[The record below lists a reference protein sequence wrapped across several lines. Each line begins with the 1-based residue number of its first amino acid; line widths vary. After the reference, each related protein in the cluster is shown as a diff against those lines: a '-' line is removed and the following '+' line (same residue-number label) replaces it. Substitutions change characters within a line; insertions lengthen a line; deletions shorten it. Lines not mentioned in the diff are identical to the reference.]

1 MTFASSR
8 RRILAVFA
16 QVKLGG
22 VRELM
27 QINNDLQYS
36 SYDSC
41 KLDIYLPEGDV
52 RAVFLYFHG
61 GSLEAGDKS
70 CASVFAPYLCE
81 RGVAFISANYRMYPS
96 AKYPDYIV
104 DAADAVK
111 WALEYANSLGC
122 EKIFVGGS
130 SAGAYLSMMLCF
142 DTSYLKNAGV
152 DASRIAGYFH
162 DAGQPTTHFK
172 VMRERGLDGLRIA
185 VDAAAPMY
193 FVGAE
198 KCYPPMRFIV
208 SDNDM
213 KNRYEQTML
222 MLAALKN
229 YGHTNFDSVIMHGKH
244 CEYVRKLDEN
254 GETVFG
260 KMIYDFLDILK

>member
-1 MTFASSR
+1 MKVNR
-8 RRILAVFA
+8 DIL
-16 QVKLGG
+16 
-22 VRELM
+22 
-27 QINNDLQYS
+27 YS
-36 SYDSC
+36 SFDSC
-41 KLDIYLPEGDV
+41 KLDVYMPEGNIGC
-52 RAVFLYFHG
+52 VFLYFHG

-70 CASVFAPYLCE
+70 CAEVFAPYLCE
-81 RGVAFISANYRMYPS
+81 RGIAFISANYRMYPS

-104 DAADAVK
+104 DAAEAVK
-111 WALEYANSLGC
+111 WALEYSNKSLGC
-122 EKIFVGGS
+122 DRLYVGGS

-152 DASRIAGYFH
+152 DTSSIAGYFH
-162 DAGQPTTHFK
+162 DAGQPTTHFQI
-172 VMRERGLDGLRIA
+172 MRERGFDGLRIA
-185 VDAAAPMY
+185 VDEAAPMY
-193 FVGAE
+193 YVGAE
-198 KCYPPMRFIV
+198 KSYPPMRFIV

-222 MLAALKN
+222 MLSAMKN

-260 KMIYDFLDILK
+260 KMIWDFIERNV

>member
-1 MTFASSR
+1 M
-8 RRILAVFA
+8 
-16 QVKLGG
+16 QV
-22 VRELM
+22 V
-27 QINNDLQYS
+27 NDIQYS
-36 SYDSC
+36 LFDSC
-41 KLDIYLPEGDV
+41 KLDIYRPDGEIKC
-52 RAVFLYFHG
+52 VFLYFHG

-70 CASVFAPYLCE
+70 VADVFAPFLCE
-81 RGVAFISANYRMYPS
+81 RGVAFLSANYRMYPS

-111 WALEYANSLGC
+111 WSLEYAKEKLGC
-122 EKIFVGGS
+122 EKIYVGGS

-152 DASRIAGYFH
+152 DASMIAGYFH
-162 DAGQPTTHFK
+162 DAGQPTTHFRI
-172 VMRERGLDGLRIA
+172 MRERGFDSLRIS
-185 VDAAAPMY
+185 VDGAAPMY
-193 FVGAE
+193 YVGAE
-198 KCYPPMRFIV
+198 KNYPPMRFIV

-222 MLAALKN
+222 MLAAMKN
-229 YGHTNFDSVIMHGKH
+229 YGCEKVDSVIMHGKH

-260 KMIYDFLDILK
+260 KMIYEFLFDVVI